1 MAPRR
6 TVQVMFMVSHA
17 RPDNSL
23 REASDSYA

>member
-1 MAPRR
+1 MAPHQ
-6 TVQVMFMVSHA
+6 TVQVLFIVSHP